1 MKKKKYW
8 KDVLHAFTISFGRTL
23 SIVFLLALGAMALTG
38 LKVTGPNMQN
48 TAQEYASKTKMAD
61 FYVTSDYGLTK
72 TEKAELNKIKG
83 VQVELANLTDV
94 TIKHTNSAVRIF
106 SVPKKMSLCTLISGR
121 MPKNDAEI
129 VLGPSL
135 QKKYRV
141 GDKIVFSKD
150 KAKLLRKNAYTV
162 VGFAKSAD
170 IWDNSTMGSSSAGTG
185 ELKGYAFATE
195 KAFDSAFYTIGRIRF
210 DNLSN
215 HPYYTDDY
223 DKKADADQGLL
234 KNKLQKIGQTRL
246 EHLKAQPLDKIER
259 TKQKLSELKEN
270 IEQAKRNGVPALMI
284 AKQQERYDQGMSS
297 VRASEN
303 KLSQM
308 KKPTYTIDDR
318 KSIAGSDGYGTYK
331 NATTSISAVGNVFP
345 VVLYLVAALVTL
357 TTMTRF
363 VDEERLNAGLFRA
376 LGYTKRQVI
385 SKFVI
390 YGFVT
395 SMSGTFIGILV
406 GNFFLSPMIS
416 DIISKTTVVGSEKI
430 GFYWSYTLLT
440 VGAALISSV
449 LPALLV
455 AARNLGE
462 EPAHLMLPKPPASG
476 SKILLEK
483 IAFLWQKLSF
493 TQKVTA
499 RNIFRYKQRMLMTI
513 FGVAGSVALLFSG
526 LGIQT
531 SVSGVSKRQF
541 GQIIKYDMLVFNDSR
556 KSASQKAKS
565 EQLLAR
571 KARAQENV
579 MLKSVHGKNDSSLFV
594 FPDGN
599 INSFVDLRERKGGQ
613 KIPLGNSGAV
623 FSEKFA
629 NLCGVKKGDS
639 VKLKINGKKIRV
651 KVSGVAEMYAGHFI
665 YMTKAYYEKATH
677 DSYQSNVTIVRLKN
691 QDVKNVENTAADFI
705 KLPDVYNVS
714 QNTSLIRQLASVVDS
729 LQMVMVILTVLS
741 VLLAIVILYN
751 LTNINVAERIRE
763 LSTVKVLGFHNREV
777 TLYIYR
783 ETIVLSFVGIVSG
796 LFFGQI
802 MHKIILEMIGSD
814 YIMFDPS
821 VPLRIYLIPVAAIVF
836 ILFVL
841 GCFVNRK
848 LKQIDMLEALK
859 SVD

>member
-8 KDVLHAFTISFGRTL
+8 KDVFHAFTISFGRTL

-72 TEKAELNKIKG
+72 TEKAELNKLKG

-94 TIKHTNSAVRIF
+94 AIKHTNSAVRIF

-162 VGFAKSAD
+162 VGFVKSAD

-185 ELKGYAFATE
+185 ELKGYAFASE

-210 DNLSN
+210 DDLSN

-223 DKKADADQGLL
+223 DKKADDDQELL

-246 EHLKAQPLDKIER
+246 EHLKAQPLAKIER

-284 AKQQERYDQGMSS
+284 AKQQERYDQGMSG

-440 VGAALISSV
+440 VAAALISSV

-455 AARNLGE
+455 CRTQSWRRACSFDAAK
-462 EPAHLMLPKPPASG
+462 A
-476 SKILLEK
+476 
-483 IAFLWQKLSF
+483 
-493 TQKVTA
+493 T
-499 RNIFRYKQRMLMTI
+499 
-513 FGVAGSVALLFSG
+513 G
-526 LGIQT
+526 LG
-531 SVSGVSKRQF
+531 
-541 GQIIKYDMLVFNDSR
+541 
-556 KSASQKAKS
+556 
-565 EQLLAR
+565 
-571 KARAQENV
+571 
-579 MLKSVHGKNDSSLFV
+579 LKD
-594 FPDGN
+594 
-599 INSFVDLRERKGGQ
+599 
-613 KIPLGNSGAV
+613 
-623 FSEKFA
+623 FA
-629 NLCGVKKGDS
+629 
-639 VKLKINGKKIRV
+639 
-651 KVSGVAEMYAGHFI
+651 
-665 YMTKAYYEKATH
+665 
-677 DSYQSNVTIVRLKN
+677 
-691 QDVKNVENTAADFI
+691 
-705 KLPDVYNVS
+705 
-714 QNTSLIRQLASVVDS
+714 
-729 LQMVMVILTVLS
+729 
-741 VLLAIVILYN
+741 
-751 LTNINVAERIRE
+751 
-763 LSTVKVLGFHNREV
+763 
-777 TLYIYR
+777 
-783 ETIVLSFVGIVSG
+783 
-796 LFFGQI
+796 
-802 MHKIILEMIGSD
+802 
-814 YIMFDPS
+814 
-821 VPLRIYLIPVAAIVF
+821 
-836 ILFVL
+836 
-841 GCFVNRK
+841 
-848 LKQIDMLEALK
+848 
-859 SVD
+859 